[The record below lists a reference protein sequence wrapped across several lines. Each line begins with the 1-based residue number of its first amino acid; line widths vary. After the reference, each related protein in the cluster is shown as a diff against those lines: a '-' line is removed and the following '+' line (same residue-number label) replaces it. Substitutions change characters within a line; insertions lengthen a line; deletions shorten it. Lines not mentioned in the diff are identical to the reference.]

1 MEKIL
6 LGKIISSEVADNRYQ
21 NAWSSCQMC
30 KIHQSGQNLGE
41 STCVCL
47 EHRQDSRQG
56 QWSFVRGG
64 APPEPRWTV
73 DYFSFYSPPFPPHFF
88 LPTLALQW
96 AENFCATDVKHIVQE
111 SMILEA
117 GYEAE
122 AHKVVTDDDYILT
135 VYRWLLRAHTNSYTM
150 YRIVGKGPVIFLQHG
165 MVGSSTAWYLLAKR
179 TWYWEKVSQDAG
191 RCSTRRSSLSPRR
204 AGLWCLVG
212 QLQREPWEQV
222 PLDSRSDLGV
232 SSLREH
238 KTLDPDNDD
247 EYWQFAQDEMS
258 KYDLPSQLNYV
269 LQITNKKKG
278 VVWIFHKYIKSF
290 PTDFLYGPFYGHNDV
305 HGDELNGPHLG
316 RQGRAGRLP
325 GACGFC
331 CTHEESC
338 KGKRKHCHLK
348 IWKFINT
355 QASVNYAKDWLGQL
369 FPILGRPSQLAE
381 LYHSEFNPE
390 LFSQGAYVYF
400 F

>member
-1 MEKIL
+1 MKFLPNVQNSPKWPKFSRVHLCVPRAQARLKARIVVFRQRWRASGTTMDRGLFLFL
-6 LGKIISSEVADNRYQ
+6 LSSV
-21 NAWSSCQMC
+21 SS
-30 KIHQSGQNLGE
+30 
-41 STCVCL
+41 
-47 EHRQDSRQG
+47 
-56 QWSFVRGG
+56 SF
-64 APPEPRWTV
+64 
-73 DYFSFYSPPFPPHFF
+73 FPPHPRSTVSTV
-88 LPTLALQW
+88 LLCNWCQTHCSGIDDHWSWVWGWGPQGCHRWRLHPH
-96 AENFCATDVKHIVQE
+96 CVQVITE
-111 SMILEA
+111 SP
-117 GYEAE
+117 
-122 AHKVVTDDDYILT
+122 
-135 VYRWLLRAHTNSYTM
+135 HTNSCTM
-150 YRIVGKGPVIFLQHG
+150 YRIVGTGPVIFLQHG

-179 TWYWEKVSQDAG
+179 TWYWRKVSQDAG
-191 RCSTRRSSLSPRR
+191 RSSTRCSSLSPCR

-222 PLDSRSDLGV
+222 PLNSRSDLGV

-305 HGDELNGPHLG
+305 HGDELDGPHLG
-316 RQGRAGRLP
+316 RQGRAGRLL

-369 FPILGRPSQLAE
+369 LLILGLVSPGKV
-381 LYHSEFNPE
+381 YH
-390 LFSQGAYVYF
+390 L
-400 F
+400 